1 MDREE
6 RRALRM
12 SWSCCFHVK
21 KAWEKLELLAVAML
35 KTSLCKEGHI
45 VDQSDMASFARQN
58 R

>member
-1 MDREE
+1 
-6 RRALRM
+6 M